1 MEVESDGSEV
11 EDGAEVSIEVG
22 GEGEMLDSGDGRWV
36 MDVVIVLFL
45 FSGSGQQMKREGKGR
60 EEKGREGTY
69 FLFVSERVRRHVSEQ

>member
-22 GEGEMLDSGDGRWV
+22 GEGEMLESGDGRWV

-45 FSGSGQQMKREGKGR
+45 FSGSGQQMK
-60 EEKGREGTY
+60 GREGTY

>member
-1 MEVESDGSEV
+1 LE
-11 EDGAEVSIEVG
+11 
-22 GEGEMLDSGDGRWV
+22 SGDGRWV